1 MCIRDR
7 LIGVGNNDYFVL
19 MPDSLVGIFKIKK
32 IIEKK
37 NNYQK
42 IENKLIKRSIY
53 FIDLECVNIYNDTC
67 PDFIRLLSIKPL
79 DKISNKKLRKIKI
92 GEEYQMKIFSFFKA
106 DCCIMTVSYTHLD
119 VYKRQEYQENLIKK
133 WDSGD
138 HSGLAVR
145 PASTSAHS
153 SGFALDFNVKEV
165 FGLTS
170 SNINTETNKELVKE
184 LTDFAAEYGFSYG
197 GNYKKPDPPHFYIN
211 ESDYGYEN
219 RNEAIEVNDQYL
231 KNHTEDNIPYYNPNK
246 NENNNKKNE

>member
-1 MCIRDR
+1 MFTAKELD
-7 LIGVGNNDYFVL
+7 NETSYTYFGARYY
-19 MPDSLVGIFKIKK
+19 DA
-32 IIEKK
+32 
-37 NNYQK
+37 
-42 IENKLIKRSIY
+42 
-53 FIDLECVNIYNDTC
+53 D
-67 PDFIRLLSIKPL
+67 LSIWLSVDPMSDKYPSLSPYCYSTWNPL
-79 DKISNKKLRKIKI
+79 VFKDIKGLDLVKVVVPANKDASKTKTIMVDSKIADKVHDFAYAMNAKYGLVITSAFRSK
-92 GEEYQMKIFSFFKA
+92 
-106 DCCIMTVSYTHLD
+106 
-119 VYKRQEYQENLIKK
+119 EYQENLIKK